1 MKPLSQMPKRVPP
14 LSAVQLAQIKPDPSK
29 VIELTD
35 GAVPGLRFRLTPAG
49 TRSWSLNIR
58 ENGVMRRYEVGQ
70 SLGLSEARSKAE
82 KLKVDIKNGADPT
95 AEKRARREKAKL
107 ALDGIG
113 TLGSLIDRYFQ
124 NGPGETLKSKDDQRN
139 GIRFVFSAHLKK
151 PALELKP
158 MELQLSADNH
168 KSKVSAARAVAYLNR
183 ILRWAEKRE
192 LVVGDFDLEKPNQA
206 PPKQRVL
213 DETELAAIL
222 PLLEGSRGMCAR
234 FILLTGARI
243 SAAAKAT
250 WPQIN
255 WEAKTW
261 TIPSNHLKDTRALR
275 QRSQRPKKPMVV
287 PLSRQAIELLK
298 IIEARREQI
307 PRLRSSEPRI
317 PETGLIF
324 TSVSGTE
331 LGNWSRWLKKIQ
343 ELAGVS
349 DWSAHALRRTSATL
363 AGDLG
368 APPHVISVMLGH
380 SNVGGQLVAGYNH
393 SIYGSE
399 HKDILQRVANRL
411 EEIETSRPYLKIA

>member
-1 MKPLSQMPKRVPP
+1 MPKRVPP

-243 SAAAKAT
+243 SAATKAT

-275 QRSQRPKKPMVV
+275 PRSQRPKKPMFV
-287 PLSRQAIELLK
+287 PLSRQAIKLLRMV
-298 IIEARREQI
+298 EASREQI
-307 PRLRSSEPRI
+307 LMLRGPEPRAQ
-317 PETGLIF
+317 ETGLIF
-324 TSVSGTE
+324 TSTSGTE
-331 LGNWSRWLKKIQ
+331 LGYWSRWFRKIS
-343 ELAGVS
+343 EVTGITG
-349 DWSAHALRRTSATL
+349 WSAHALRRTSATL
-363 AGDLG
+363 AGDPG
-368 APPHVISVMLGH
+368 RR
-380 SNVGGQLVAGYNH
+380 LV
-393 SIYGSE
+393 S
-399 HKDILQRVANRL
+399 
-411 EEIETSRPYLKIA
+411 